1 MASQAQL
8 AANTANAQHS
18 TGPRTA
24 EGKTVAAQNSRKH
37 GLTSKDLV
45 IALDEQ
51 PEFESLRDSLTA
63 DITPQG
69 ELELLQFDLLLH
81 AAWNLHRIR
90 KREASLVKD
99 DLDPILDPAVQKD
112 AERLALYYSRTERSY
127 YRALRELRSLQTSRA
142 VHAGMIPSRQAVTPI
157 RADAA
162 VVHRYTHNDD
172 RLRLNSRP
180 AQPATGVQPVE
191 YSSEDCP
198 T

>member
-18 TGPRTA
+18 TGPRTP
-24 EGKTVAAQNSRKH
+24 EGKTVSAQNRRKH
-37 GLTSKDLV
+37 GLTSHDLV
-45 IALDEQ
+45 GADEQ
-51 PEFESLRDSLTA
+51 PEFESLRDALTA

-112 AERLALYYSRTERSY
+112 ADRLALYYSRTERSY

-142 VHAGMIPSRQAVTPI
+142 VHAGMIPSRQALTPI

-162 VVHRYTHNDD
+162 VVHRYPHYDD
-172 RLRLNSRP
+172 AFRLKARP
-180 AQPATGVQPVE
+180 VQPATANRPVE
-191 YSSEDCP
+191 YRSEDYP

>member
-18 TGPRTA
+18 TGPRTP
-24 EGKTVAAQNSRKH
+24 EGKTVSAQNSRKH

-45 IALDEQ
+45 IGADEQ
-51 PEFESLRDSLTA
+51 PEFDSLRDALTA
-63 DITPQG
+63 DITPPG
-69 ELELLQFDLLLH
+69 EIELLQFDLLLH

-112 AERLALYYSRTERSY
+112 ADRLALYYSRTERSY

-142 VHAGMIPSRQAVTPI
+142 VHAGMIPSRQA
-157 RADAA
+157 
-162 VVHRYTHNDD
+162 
-172 RLRLNSRP
+172 
-180 AQPATGVQPVE
+180 
-191 YSSEDCP
+191 
-198 T
+198 